1 MSNRTVYAI
10 LVVVLIIHWGLV
22 AYHFGFK
29 P

>member
-1 MSNRTVYAI
+1 MSNKRVYAI

-22 AYHFGFK
+22 AYHFGFE